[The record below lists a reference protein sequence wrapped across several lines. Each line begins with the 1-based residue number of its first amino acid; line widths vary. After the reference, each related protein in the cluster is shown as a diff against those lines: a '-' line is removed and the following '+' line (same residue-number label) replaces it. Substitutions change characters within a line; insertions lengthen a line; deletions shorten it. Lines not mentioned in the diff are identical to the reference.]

1 MGNSNIVVAYP
12 DLDRVHLDTMV
23 HITCRLTGYQIDASL
38 YLVLCN
44 LTEGTMLLSAVFRT
58 ILLLD
63 ALSCIKCVEYKLH
76 CKVLS
81 ATSICI
87 ITQLAW

>member
-38 YLVLCN
+38 YLLYIILQGEQCCCQ
-44 LTEGTMLLSAVFRT
+44 LSLGLFC
-58 ILLLD
+58 
-63 ALSCIKCVEYKLH
+63 S
-76 CKVLS
+76 
-81 ATSICI
+81 
-87 ITQLAW
+87 